1 MGDAMREYVTF
12 SSAAFSKAPRP
23 HYINRVCQCEDLAL
37 WRQTS
42 LNDAIPGARL
52 TTYQEDFGWVVE
64 VQPPGRPRPIMV
76 VAADLDDDENP
87 EAFAVYVEGPPAE
100 QSLFRRS
107 KPPDPAVLAE
117 RDEVITAL
125 DRAVQGNA
133 TITAV
138 QWWAE
143 GPMAGDP
150 SEHPEEA

>member
-37 WRQTS
+37 WLQTS

-100 QSLFRRS
+100 QSLLVGLSGLIASFKLSRAS
-107 KPPDPAVLAE
+107 PPAVPLLTNACCICRWLA
-117 RDEVITAL
+117 ITCCWAAMR
-125 DRAVQGNA
+125 RAR
-133 TITAV
+133 
-138 QWWAE
+138 
-143 GPMAGDP
+143 
-150 SEHPEEA
+150 